1 MAFLPLLLSGCSS
14 TNPISATFDCKYDG
28 EPSVSDVNLS
38 CISNISLSKANFDVT
53 WEKRDKGAAAG
64 GLVKKKVTSIEK
76 GVEFPVSFSLGISR
90 YMSHEISFSFK
101 VSDDRFHFHPF
112 STKVTPYQSPK
123 FSFKTLAEDEPPSEP
138 VQEEN
143 EPPSESVQEEN
154 EMSQVDFTMWYDEG
168 YSSMMDSSPELLYKW
183 GIANAFGATGNPV
196 ESKMLKFC
204 RGFVQGWKNSKNY
217 NYFDLSKEQK
227 LKAEESW
234 DRGCAAAGMT
244 LRLP

>member
-1 MAFLPLLLSGCSS
+1 VVLLLLLLSGCSK
-14 TNPISATFDCKYDG
+14 TNAIIANFDCKYDG
-28 EPSVSDVNLS
+28 EPSVTNVKLT
-38 CISNISLSKANFDVT
+38 CLSNISLSKANFDVI
-53 WEKRDKGAAAG
+53 WEKRDKGPALG
-64 GLVKKKVTSIEK
+64 GFVTKKVTSIEK

-101 VSDDRFHFHPF
+101 VSDDRFHFRPF

-154 EMSQVDFTMWYDEG
+154 EMSQVDFTRWYDEG
-168 YSSMMDSSPELLYKW
+168 YAAIMDRSPELLYKW
-183 GIANAFGATGNPV
+183 GITKNFGATGKPV
-196 ESKMLKFC
+196 KAKMESFCNKFTVWELQAHDGTTNLSDDQKILA
-204 RGFVQGWKNSKNY
+204 RKYWNQGCV
-217 NYFDLSKEQK
+217 D
-227 LKAEESW
+227 
-234 DRGCAAAGMT
+234 AGME